1 MSLNNLNERL
11 ANDCN
16 LEERFVMRYT
26 SQLIRAFAVVLI
38 AFACVAV
45 RTPDRDVVRAQ
56 ARPKAQPKAVA
67 NYACPMHPEVTARKR
82 GQCPKCGMTLRLVK
96 NQVVK
101 PGPVAAA
108 AVQTVPGDFPGVIID
123 TTATSSLRIPDVRV
137 NDQNGRPFNFYSDLV
152 KGKTV
157 AINFI
162 FTTCTTICPPLTATF
177 RKVQQDLK
185 TNGVEAQL
193 ISVSVDPAV
202 DTPERLRDFAAKF
215 KAEPGWT
222 FVTGGKAEIDSL
234 LQALGVA
241 VVNKNDHTPMILI
254 GNDEAK
260 YWTRAYGLS
269 SPSTLIKTI
278 TEVAGHK

>member
-1 MSLNNLNERL
+1 
-11 ANDCN
+11 
-16 LEERFVMRYT
+16 MRYT
-26 SQLIRAFAVVLI
+26 SQLIRAFAVVLL

-45 RTPDRDVVRAQ
+45 RTPDCNVVRAQ
-56 ARPKAQPKAVA
+56 ARPKAQPKAA
-67 NYACPMHPEVTARKR
+67 PNYACPMHPEVTAKKR
-82 GQCPKCGMTLRLVK
+82 GKCPKCGMTLRLVK
-96 NQVVK
+96 NQLVK
-101 PGPVAAA
+101 PVPANAA
-108 AVQTVPGDFPGVIID
+108 AVQTEAAPADFPGVIID
-123 TTATSSLRIPDVRV
+123 TTTTSSLRIPDVRV
-137 NDQNGRPFNFYSDLV
+137 NDQNGHPVNFYSDLV

-222 FVTGGKAEIDSL
+222 FVTGGKDEIESL

-278 TEVAGHK
+278 TEVAGQK